1 MSKKIL
7 IIENSLT
14 LQKVFTKTL
23 DNDEFNIKFEN
34 KIENLVDSVFDFI
47 PDILLVNSNFENP
60 SSFDFV
66 KLIHSI
72 PCFKNLAIGMYAN
85 TETSFDEEFAAS
97 CGANKFIRLDEPK
110 TLLLNVEELSE
121 ISSSEIID
129 KAEASQTRKNMDD
142 KKLLSISSEIN
153 HETRMK
159 NRILTSLFMMMNS
172 ITSVSDVAC
181 EFLSF
186 VAEFSNVPAAAL
198 YLIENDG
205 PHGYMIVSKKLTE
218 SEKEDF
224 LKVCKSDFEDLDLD
238 SSITMLM
245 PKILEPKTD
254 LDIFKIDDIP
264 LSSYLSTKILDM
276 QGNATGTLHI
286 LRSGNFSTEQT
297 ELFNF
302 CSENANL
309 LFDKVLMLKKKI
321 FFERRIRKAFS
332 MFVPEQVIDSYVA
345 GVSEDD
351 SEESKQAIGEKRPV
365 AILFSDIR
373 SFTNISECNKP
384 EIMIDFLNRYFT
396 IMCNIIKKHGG
407 TIDKFIG
414 DAIMALFGAPVSYE
428 DNTRRAVAAAYEM
441 REALPSVP
449 MGDLILPEGMKF
461 DIGIGINYG
470 DVTVGSLGSDDRK
483 SYTVIGDSVNL
494 ASRLEGLT
502 KTYGTKIL
510 ISDSVKKD
518 IEETADEK
526 EFVFRYLD
534 DVRVKGKSMP
544 VPIYS
549 IDKSLDE
556 YSPFYRDCY
565 QKGFTL
571 YKQGI
576 FNLAKEYF
584 EKCLKE
590 VKKDKASELMLS
602 RCDDFIANPPENW
615 DGAIKFT
622 TK

>member
-1 MSKKIL
+1 MSKRIL
-7 IIENSLT
+7 ILENSLT

-23 DNDEFNIKFEN
+23 DNDDFNIKFEN
-34 KIENLVDSVFDFI
+34 KLENLIDSIFDFI

-85 TETSFDEEFAAS
+85 TETSFDEEFSTS

-121 ISSSEIID
+121 ISSGEKID
-129 KAEASQTRKNMDD
+129 KAEILQTRKNLDD

-172 ITSVSDVAC
+172 ITSVSDVVC

-186 VAEFSNVPAAAL
+186 IAEFSHVPAAAL

-205 PHGYMIVSKKLTE
+205 PHGYMIISEKLTE
-218 SEKEDF
+218 TERDDF

-245 PKILEPKTD
+245 PKILEPKID
-254 LDIFKIDDIP
+254 LDIFRIEDIP

-276 QGNATGTLHI
+276 EGNAVGTLHI
-286 LRSGNFSTEQT
+286 LRSGNFSSEQT
-297 ELFNF
+297 DLFNF

-321 FFERRIRKAFS
+321 FFEKRIRKAFS

-384 EIMIDFLNRYFT
+384 EVMIDFLNRYFT

-510 ISDSVKKD
+510 ISDSVKLD
-518 IEETADEK
+518 IEETNNEK
-526 EFVFRYLD
+526 EFIFRYLD
-534 DVRVKGKSMP
+534 DVRVKGKSTP

-549 IDKSLDE
+549 IDKSMDE
-556 YSPFYRDCY
+556 YSPFYKDCY
-565 QKGFTL
+565 QKGFSL

-590 VKKDKASELMLS
+590 VAEDKASKLMLS
-602 RCDDFIANPPENW
+602 RCEEFIENPPENW

>member
-121 ISSSEIID
+121 ISSSEKID